1 MIERNWRLPVT
12 KLRVMGEQGYK
23 KIQPLDSTMKRMTN
37 MKKYS
42 GRKTS
47 TAITAAAIAI
57 ASVVMTSVWQI
68 PQATASSLEEIKAS
82 REISVPIDQV
92 WNVVSDID
100 NETKYWPTFKAIR
113 NVNMSAVNM
122 TANTTEREVTLEVG
136 PQGETIT
143 HQFVTVNSEQFVV
156 ETNITEGPVTGT
168 RVLTLSPSSNTNA
181 TKIDVF
187 WNVDL
192 SGIPIFG
199 RGFAKDGI
207 MRTTEEALGNIA
219 AEVEVK

>member
-1 MIERNWRLPVT
+1 
-12 KLRVMGEQGYK
+12 
-23 KIQPLDSTMKRMTN
+23 MTSV
-37 MKKYS
+37 KKYTN
-42 GRKTS
+42 RKTS
-47 TAITAAAIAI
+47 TAITVVAIAI

-82 REISVPIDQV
+82 REVSAPIAQV
-92 WNVVSDID
+92 WSVVSDVD
-100 NETKYWPTFKAIR
+100 NETKYWSTFKAIR
-113 NVNMSAVNM
+113 NINMTAINM
-122 TANTTEREVTLEVG
+122 TANTTEREVTLVAG

-156 ETNITEGPVTGT
+156 ETNITEGPVTGI
-168 RVLTLSPSSNTNA
+168 RVLTLSPSSSNTNA

-207 MRTTEEALGNIA
+207 MRTTEEALSNIA

>member
-1 MIERNWRLPVT
+1 
-12 KLRVMGEQGYK
+12 
-23 KIQPLDSTMKRMTN
+23 MKSMTN
-37 MKKYS
+37 VKKYTS
-42 GRKTS
+42 SKTP
-47 TAITAAAIAI
+47 AVITVVALAI

-82 REISVPIDQV
+82 REISAPIDQV

-100 NETKYWPTFKAIR
+100 NETKYWSTFKTIK
-113 NVNMSAVNM
+113 NINM
-122 TANTTEREVTLEVG
+122 TAINMTSNTIEREVTLQTG
-136 PQGETIT
+136 PLGETIT
-143 HQFVTVNSEQFVV
+143 HQFVTVNPEQFAV
-156 ETNITEGPVTGT
+156 ETNITEGPVIGT
-168 RVLTLSPSSNTNA
+168 RVLTLSPSSNINA
-181 TKIDVF
+181 TMIDVF

-207 MRTTEEALGNIA
+207 TRTSEEALSNIA